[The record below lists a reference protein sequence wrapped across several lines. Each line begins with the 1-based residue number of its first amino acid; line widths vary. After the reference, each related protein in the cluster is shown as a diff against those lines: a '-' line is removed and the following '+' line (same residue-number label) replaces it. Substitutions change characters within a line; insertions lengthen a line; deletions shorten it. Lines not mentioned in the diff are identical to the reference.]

1 MRKKIFDI
9 VEPTDSILSRI
20 YNAIIFVSIIV
31 ALIPLAFH
39 SANKIFI
46 KIDYITTA
54 LFAIDYAARLLTA
67 DIKMERGATSFLVY
81 PFTPMAVID
90 LISIL
95 PEIIAINKGFRLFRI
110 ARLIRVM
117 RVFRVFKAARYSKNM
132 DLIIRVFR
140 RQQELLSTVCGIAAV
155 YVLVSAL
162 VIFNAE
168 PSTFPTFF
176 DAIYWAVVSLTTMGY
191 GDIYPVTAVGRVIT
205 MLSSILGIAVVAM
218 PASIITAGFM
228 EEIENKPE
236 GDDNEESNTP

>member
-1 MRKKIFDI
+1 MRNLRQKIYEI
-9 VEPTDSILSRI
+9 VEPTDSILSHI
-20 YNAIIFVSIIV
+20 YNDIIFISIIM

-39 SANKIFI
+39 SSNEIFTR
-46 KIDYITTA
+46 IDYITTA
-54 LFAIDYAARLLTA
+54 LFAIDYIARLFTA

-81 PFTPMAVID
+81 PFTPMAIID

-95 PEIIAINKGFRLFRI
+95 PEIIAINKGFHLFRI

-117 RVFRVFKAARYSKNM
+117 RVFRVFKAARYSKNI

-155 YVLVSAL
+155 YILVSAL
-162 VIFNAE
+162 VVFNAE
-168 PSTFPTFF
+168 PSSFPTFF

-191 GDIYPVTAVGRVIT
+191 GDIYPVTTVGRVIT

-228 EEIENKPE
+228 EEIENKPNDE
-236 GDDNEESNTP
+236 DSDKK